1 MSQRQIAHALGI
13 SQPAVSQQFRYAPDL
28 EGVHPEVLLDAPRE
42 TSSFE
47 FIRFEKLIEQVFGR
61 EIDIISYVGLKSK
74 WDDDIRPDTVL
85 L

>member
-1 MSQRQIAHALGI
+1 M
-13 SQPAVSQQFRYAPDL
+13 
-28 EGVHPEVLLDAPRE
+28 LLDAPRE

-74 WDDDIRPDTVL
+74 WDGDIRRDTVPS
-85 L
+85 